1 MKTFIWRE
9 DNSIIVVLTNKNGNM
24 LKQDA
29 LLNINTLNDFIKK
42 WDQTIF
48 PKKNLSK
55 RNQRH
60 KNYLKLWKNLTGSK

>member
-1 MKTFIWRE
+1 MHK
-9 DNSIIVVLTNKNGNM
+9 L
-24 LKQDA
+24 DA
-29 LLNINTLNDFIKK
+29 LLIINALNDFIKK

-60 KNYLKLWKNLTGSK
+60 KIYLNLWKNLTVSK